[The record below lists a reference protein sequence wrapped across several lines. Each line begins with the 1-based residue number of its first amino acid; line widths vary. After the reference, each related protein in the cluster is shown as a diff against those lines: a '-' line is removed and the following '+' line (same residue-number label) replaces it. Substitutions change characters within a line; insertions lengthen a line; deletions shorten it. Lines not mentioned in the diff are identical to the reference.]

1 MNHFRFKNQIDVT
14 KTLKNV
20 SASTFITVPDE
31 LSTPKW
37 SDHSAVDMQI
47 GADPVILSKMRETLL
62 SFLDDSV
69 VRGDETAVVH
79 WRGLRVSRWSYAR
92 LASCAFQFARELEAR
107 DIVAGDRV
115 LFWGENSPEWIAAFY
130 GCMLRGAIVVPLDL
144 KSAPDFVA
152 RVQQQVSA
160 RLLLSDEP
168 QQQLNVPRLAFGS
181 LADAIAKHS
190 SAPYAAHAVKPDD
203 LIEIVFTSGTT
214 AEPKGVCLTHRN
226 LLTNLAPIEKEF
238 KKYARWERLVHPIRF
253 FCLLPLS
260 HVFGQ
265 LMGIFVPQIIGA
277 EVYFRESYK
286 PSQIISEIKKQ
297 RINVVIT
304 VPRVLETLREK
315 VLIDG
320 NVSDDQLARAE
331 ERHFLRNWWTF
342 RRVHRLFGWR
352 FWAFVTGGATLEA
365 DTESFWRRL
374 GYAVI
379 QGYGMTETASLASLS
394 HPFRIHHGSI
404 GKPVAGQ
411 ELKLSESGEIL
422 VRGDN
427 VSPGYWNGG
436 VQPIADE
443 QGWIH
448 TGDIG
453 EVGPE
458 GNIYFRGRSKDTIV
472 TAAGLKI
479 YPADLE
485 AALDH
490 QPEIKAS
497 AVIPLSNGTEAMAVL
512 IPHDEHSDLKSAVQR
527 ANESLAEFQRIRHW
541 VVWPKQDF
549 PRTTGTRKVIKGQ
562 LAEAVRT
569 MSCEQQSSVAAS
581 ERGPVPL
588 SVPVITRITGTNAA
602 ELDMSAKLADD
613 LKLDSLGRVE
623 LLSALEDQYQ
633 IELDEAAITEAT
645 TIGDV
650 ERIVSQV
657 TSEAVA
663 YPYPR
668 WAMRF
673 PMTWIRPVV
682 YHLFLLPL
690 SRIMCIPRVVG
701 ADNLAQIKGPAL
713 FISNHVTHIDG
724 PLILSVLPVGWR
736 IRLAIAMSGEY
747 LRDWRYPPAT
757 LGWFVRLKKRA
768 AYVLG
773 AGLFNVFSL
782 PRQSGF
788 RQSFA
793 YAGEAM
799 DRGYSVLIFPEGT
812 ETRNGEMQP
821 FRAGIGLLASE
832 LNVPVIPVKLSGLF
846 ELKQKRQFFVRPGV
860 VSVTFGEPITFSP
873 EQTPAEITKVLD
885 RTYKIFQD

>member
-1 MNHFRFKNQIDVT
+1 MT
-14 KTLKNV
+14 
-20 SASTFITVPDE
+20 S
-31 LSTPKW
+31 
-37 SDHSAVDMQI
+37 
-47 GADPVILSKMRETLL
+47 RETLL
-62 SFLDDSV
+62 SFLDDSID
-69 VRGDETAVVH
+69 RGRQTAVVH
-79 WRGLRVSRWSYAR
+79 WRGLRISRWSNSR
-92 LASCAFQFARELEAR
+92 LVACAFQFARELEAR
-107 DIVAGDRV
+107 EIGAGDRV

-130 GCMLRGAIVVPLDL
+130 GCLLRGAIVVPLDL

-152 RVQQQVSA
+152 RVQDQVSA
-160 RLLLSDEP
+160 KLLLSDEP
-168 QQQLNVPRLAFGS
+168 QPQLDLPRLPLGS
-181 LADAIAKHS
+181 LTDAVAKHS
-190 SAPYAAHAVKPDD
+190 SERYSAHAIKPDD

-238 KKYARWERLVHPIRF
+238 RKYARWERMFHPIRF

-265 LMGIFVPQIIGA
+265 LMGIFVPQIIGG
-277 EVYFRESYK
+277 EVYFRDSYK

-297 RINVVIT
+297 RINVVVT

-315 VLIDG
+315 V
-320 NVSDDQLARAE
+320 NAEVSPAQFAAAE

-342 RRVHRLFGWR
+342 RRVHRRFGWR

-365 DTESFWRRL
+365 DAESFWRRL

-394 HPFRIHHGSI
+394 HPFRTRRGSI

-411 ELKLSESGEIL
+411 ELKLSDNGEIL

-427 VSPGYWNGG
+427 VSPGYWSGG
-436 VQPIADE
+436 IHPIADE
-443 QGWIH
+443 HGWIH
-448 TGDIG
+448 TGDTG
-453 EVGPE
+453 ELGPQ

-485 AALDH
+485 AALDR

-497 AVIPLSNGTEAMAVL
+497 AVIPLAGSNETEAMAVL
-512 IPHDEHSDLKSAVQR
+512 IPHDEGADLKSAVQR
-527 ANESLAEFQRIRHW
+527 ANDSLAEFQHIRHW
-541 VVWPKQDF
+541 TIWPRQDF
-549 PRTTGTRKVIKGQ
+549 PRTTGTQKVIKGQ
-562 LAEAVRT
+562 VAEAVRIT
-569 MSCEQQSSVAAS
+569 APET
-581 ERGPVPL
+581 PL
-588 SVPVITRITGTNAA
+588 SLQVINRITGNNSAG
-602 ELDMSAKLADD
+602 LDLSASLAGD

-645 TIGDV
+645 TLGDV
-650 ERIVSQV
+650 ERIVSQA
-657 TSEAVA
+657 TSETVV

-673 PMTWIRPVV
+673 PMTWIRPVI

-690 SRIMCIPRVVG
+690 SVIMCRPRVIG
-701 ADNLAQIKGPAL
+701 MERLAKINGPAL
-713 FISNHVTHIDG
+713 LISNHVTHVDG
-724 PLILSVLPVGWR
+724 PLILSVLPLRWR
-736 IRLAIAMSGEY
+736 LRLAIAMSGEY

-757 LGWFVRLKKRA
+757 LGWFARLKAKVT
-768 AYVLG
+768 YVLG

-812 ETRNGEMQP
+812 ETKDGEVQP

-832 LNVPVIPVKLSGLF
+832 LNVPIVPVMLRGLF
-846 ELKQKRQFFVRPGV
+846 ELKKKRQFFVRPGT
-860 VSVTFGEPITFSP
+860 VSVTFGEPITFP
-873 EQTPAEITKVLD
+873 IEQTPAEITKTLD
-885 RTYKIFQD
+885 RIYKIFQD